1 MCAVS
6 ESLAESPSR
15 LSPADYALAGCLTA
29 VCIGLSIWLLAPGG
43 WPETV
48 IPSLPIRAGLV
59 ALMAIMIGGFIQ
71 KRLSAAAEW
80 AMGTSHL
87 TSPAEFQ
94 ATGVGPLPADTSAK
108 SLYLDL
114 VKRTV
119 TNLIY
124 EDRPTIFYDHNLD
137 PVVAD
142 RYRLERRI
150 LGEDCPLEAHTMVGL
165 HRLNNLQACVEKL
178 LAERIPGD
186 LLEAGVFRG
195 GASIFLRAL
204 LKAHHCTDRQ
214 VFACDTFRVLQA
226 TKPSLVLDFILS
238 SALACISWIPSPA
251 LHRAVVIGLHRRIK
265 PEMRSFPLFEDPSPA
280 LIKLVLFQMRYAR
293 GPVINATKDQTGVEA
308 VRSHFAA
315 YGLLDDQVQFLEGFF
330 SDTLPT
336 APVDQ
341 LALIRL
347 DGDLYES
354 TMDILNPLYPKLSK
368 GGYCIVDDYHAFPDC
383 RRAVDEYRAKHGIT
397 EELIPIDHIA
407 VYWRKS

>member
-1 MCAVS
+1 
-6 ESLAESPSR
+6 
-15 LSPADYALAGCLTA
+15 
-29 VCIGLSIWLLAPGG
+29 
-43 WPETV
+43 
-48 IPSLPIRAGLV
+48 
-59 ALMAIMIGGFIQ
+59 MAIIIGGFIQ

-94 ATGVGPLPADTSAK
+94 AAGVGPLPADMSAT

-150 LGEDCPLEAHTMVGL
+150 LGEDTPLEAHTMVGVQ
-165 HRLNNLQACVEKL
+165 RLNNLQACVEKL

-204 LKAHHCTDRQ
+204 LKVNHCTDRQ

-226 TKPSLVLDFILS
+226 RKPSPVLDFILS
-238 SALACISWIPSPA
+238 SALTFISWIPSPA

-265 PEMRSFPLFEDPSPA
+265 PELRNLPLLEDPSPA
-280 LIKLVLFQMRYAR
+280 LIKLVLFQLRYYAR
-293 GPVINATKDQTGVEA
+293 GPVINTTKDQTGVEA

-315 YGLLDDQVQFLEGFF
+315 YGLLDDQVKFLEGF
-330 SDTLPT
+330 S
-336 APVDQ
+336 A
-341 LALIRL
+341 IR
-347 DGDLYES
+347 
-354 TMDILNPLYPKLSK
+354 
-368 GGYCIVDDYHAFPDC
+368 C
-383 RRAVDEYRAKHGIT
+383 RRPPSISWPCSGSTAIFTKAQWT
-397 EELIPIDHIA
+397 SSTPSIP
-407 VYWRKS
+407 S